1 MNIDRIVNFQ
11 IMLYK
16 LKMSKINRMN
26 KLTDNGEQNLNT
38 LLDKEVEQKEQVK
51 NSCYDKRTN
60 VHRGIKKGTPLA

>member
-11 IMLYK
+11 IKLYE
-16 LKMSKINRMN
+16 LKKAEINRMV
-26 KLTDNGEQNLNT
+26 KSTENGDQNLNT